1 MISKELAST
10 SEQIRIYSTLA
21 PKQILE
27 LAISLSEADDTM
39 KSNQKMVMHLA
50 ERRDWSDEWLELW
63 SQARR
68 FPEDSGAF
76 QGKAETVY
84 ALAWHEATL
93 VDLAY
98 LLKESLTDS
107 TFESL
112 VIGWKKAIL
121 L

>member
-1 MISKELAST
+1 MTYKELAST
-10 SEQIRIYSTLA
+10 PERIRIYSALV

-27 LAISLSEADDTM
+27 LAISLSEADDTL
-39 KSNQKMVMHLA
+39 KSNQKMVVHLA

-68 FPEDSGAF
+68 LPEDTEVF

-84 ALAWHEATL
+84 ALAWHGATL

-98 LLKESLTDS
+98 LLKESITDS

-112 VIGWKKAIL
+112 VIGWKKTTS
-121 L
+121 

>member
-1 MISKELAST
+1 MTSKELAST
-10 SEQIRIYSTLA
+10 PERIRIYTSLA

-39 KSNQKMVMHLA
+39 KSNQKMIIHLA
-50 ERRDWSDEWLELW
+50 ERRPWCKEWLGLWNEARIKPEGTLELHGVD
-63 SQARR
+63 ADT
-68 FPEDSGAF
+68 F
-76 QGKAETVY
+76 Y
-84 ALAWHEATL
+84 ALAWHAATV

-112 VIGWKKAIL
+112 VAGWKKITS
-121 L
+121 

>member
-1 MISKELAST
+1 MTYKELAST
-10 SEQIRIYSTLA
+10 PERIRIYSALA

-39 KSNQKMVMHLA
+39 KSNQKMVVHLA
-50 ERRDWSDEWLELW
+50 ERRDWSVEWLGLW
-63 SQARR
+63 SEARR
-68 FPEDSGAF
+68 LPEDSGAF

-84 ALAWHEATL
+84 ALAWHMATV

-98 LLKESLTDS
+98 LLKESITDS

-112 VIGWKKAIL
+112 VIGWKKATS
-121 L
+121 

>member
-1 MISKELAST
+1 MTSKELAST
-10 SEQIRIYSTLA
+10 TERIRIYTSLA

-39 KSNQKMVMHLA
+39 KSNQKMIIHLA
-50 ERRDWSDEWLELW
+50 ERRPWSNEWLDIW
-63 SQARR
+63 TQARK

-84 ALAWHEATL
+84 ALAWHVATV

-107 TFESL
+107 TFES
-112 VIGWKKAIL
+112 VITEWKKITS
-121 L
+121 